1 MIEKHITL
9 GFWREQGD
17 FFKEM
22 AAISLGMKTI
32 TAIGELLRVDS
43 AIAWFQKQDV
53 FASGANGTLDTG
65 DH

>member
-1 MIEKHITL
+1 
-9 GFWREQGD
+9 
-17 FFKEM
+17 M

-53 FASGANGTLDTG
+53 FASGENGTLDTG